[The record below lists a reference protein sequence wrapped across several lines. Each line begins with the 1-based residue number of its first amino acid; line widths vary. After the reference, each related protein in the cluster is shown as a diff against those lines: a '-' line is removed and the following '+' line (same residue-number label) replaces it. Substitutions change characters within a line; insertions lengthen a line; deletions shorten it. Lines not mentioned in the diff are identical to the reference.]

1 MLCIIVTMCLM
12 AAFVIK
18 IILGLIKGASNQ
30 VNRHSDNMQ
39 ADVRTNAILGALR
52 KNNPTG
58 DGNSLEEEEFEKLR
72 QTNKI
77 GYIVWVIITIA
88 LIIFLIWLI
97 KN

>member
-1 MLCIIVTMCLM
+1 MLCIIITMCLM
-12 AAFVIK
+12 AVFVIK
-18 IILGLIKGASNQ
+18 IILEMIKGARNQ
-30 VNRHSDNMQ
+30 VNRHGDNMQ
-39 ADVRTNAILGALR
+39 ADVRTNAILGALK

-58 DGNSLEEEEFEKLR
+58 DGNSPAEEEFDKQR

-77 GYIVWVIITIA
+77 GYVVWSIITIA